1 MATINN
7 GQETL
12 HDSVLYTS
20 ATENGDHV
28 FESTF
33 QIPAHAN
40 CLKITV
46 SLSVRH
52 SSSYVFVYCFIF
64 LYNKLFLIINFNLL
78 APSS

>member
-52 SSSYVFVYCFIF
+52 SSAYVFVYYYIF
-64 LYNKLFLIINFNLL
+64 LYNKLFLSLIFNLL
-78 APSS
+78 ASSN